1 MDEKK
6 GPESG
11 PDNHH
16 RIVAFQT
23 AGVRYDHEA
32 LAYHASARFLQALR
46 RISQPSRARDRTG
59 GKGSEGKAIVAAANL
74 RASAGLDVDSAGAIP
89 LGAIRSDP
97 DAKKPRGPRLSRHA
111 HAPPTWRRRMLDLCA
126 GSDLSIG
133 ETGTALRAMR
143 R

>member
-16 RIVAFQT
+16 GIVAFQT

-32 LAYHASARFLQALR
+32 LAYHASPQFLQALR

-59 GKGSEGKAIVAAANL
+59 GKGSEGKAIVAAANP
-74 RASAGLDVDSAGAIP
+74 RA
-89 LGAIRSDP
+89 
-97 DAKKPRGPRLSRHA
+97 
-111 HAPPTWRRRMLDLCA
+111 
-126 GSDLSIG
+126 
-133 ETGTALRAMR
+133 
-143 R
+143 